1 VPGASADLHDSVAA
15 LLSQACPD
23 PSPPTRLPAAD
34 TVAGWYQ
41 QTRAGGQSD
50 LAEAREQL
58 AALRREVRRRI
69 IQAVVW
75 ICRSFLVT
83 PLVLPRALP
92 DQRVQN
98 SFGSAST
105 CDAAHSK

>member
-1 VPGASADLHDSVAA
+1 MCYHSQDSQDAWGAGYT
-15 LLSQACPD
+15 
-23 PSPPTRLPAAD
+23 PS
-34 TVAGWYQ
+34 
-41 QTRAGGQSD
+41 
-50 LAEAREQL
+50 LA
-58 AALRREVRRRI
+58 
-69 IQAVVW
+69 AVVW